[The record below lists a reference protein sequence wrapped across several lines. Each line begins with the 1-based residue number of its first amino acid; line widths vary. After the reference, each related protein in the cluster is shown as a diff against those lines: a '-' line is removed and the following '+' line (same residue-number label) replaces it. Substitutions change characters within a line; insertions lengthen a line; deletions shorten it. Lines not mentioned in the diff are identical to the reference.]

1 MSRENLGWFPY
12 RPSPGDPAGAS
23 IPPSTSRRH
32 HVEWSPGQ
40 NSNGFAIEE
49 SRIPPV
55 RGQASA
61 HTGSYAGAVES
72 GGTHFVQMLI
82 RNTTSL
88 ALAIVVIIISGT
100 GLSQEKASFQVE
112 GIVRDE
118 SGAPVPGAE
127 VTLSKGRFRASQPT
141 DREGRFHFP
150 DTPIAAGTL
159 TVRSG
164 VFTPVQQSWDAST
177 QGSRPIEIT
186 LAPKALTERVTVTA
200 TRTEQRVSDSASSVT
215 VLSQEDLATS
225 GGITLD
231 DALGE
236 IPGFMLYRR
245 NGSLTAN
252 PTSLGVSLR
261 GVGTSGASRALV
273 ISDGIPLTDPFGG
286 WVFWDRVP
294 STSVGAV
301 EVVEG
306 GVSDLYGGDALGGV
320 INVIPRRLND
330 SSLTLETFYGNEQ
343 TADASVTA
351 SLRRGPWLAIVS
363 SEGFHTNG
371 YVSVL
376 PPLQGTVDSPVASEH
391 IVGQFTLE
399 RRFSDQG
406 RVFGRGS
413 IFEDSRKNGTPLQN
427 NDTRLRQIAV
437 GSDWQSPAAG
447 ALTFRAY
454 GGPEDY
460 DQTFSSIAA
469 NQDSETLTDSQRVP
483 SYQAGLSTQ
492 WTRTAGA
499 HQTLAAGFDGQEIR
513 GASNEQMYASGKVSS
528 AVGAGG
534 RERLWGLYGED
545 ILRIN
550 TRWLITGG
558 ARVDDWRNYDALSV
572 TRPIASP
579 GPPKVTDFNDRGEQ
593 AFSPRLSTLFRAKGN
608 LVFRASMYRA
618 FRPPTLNELYRNFRQ
633 GNTLTLANSSLTA
646 EQLTGAEAGSS
657 YSAWHERLSV
667 RGTLFWS
674 DISDPIANV
683 TLSTTSSLITAQ
695 RQNLGETRS
704 RGAEIEAE
712 ARLSSNVT
720 LSGGLQFVD
729 ATVRSFSANTQL
741 VGLLVPH
748 VPRHDINFQAK
759 YSRPHLVTAALQGS
773 FVGSAFDNDQN
784 TLLLNHYFLLDALVS
799 RPLGHGME
807 IFVAGENL
815 LDQRYNVARTPFLT
829 SGPPVLFRGGFRLTI
844 R

>member
-1 MSRENLGWFPY
+1 
-12 RPSPGDPAGAS
+12 
-23 IPPSTSRRH
+23 
-32 HVEWSPGQ
+32 
-40 NSNGFAIEE
+40 
-49 SRIPPV
+49 
-55 RGQASA
+55 
-61 HTGSYAGAVES
+61 
-72 GGTHFVQMLI
+72 MLI

-460 DQTFSSIAA
+460 DQSYSSVPA
-469 NQDSETLTDSQRVP
+469 NRNSETLTDIQRVP
-483 SYQAGLSTQ
+483 SRQEGLSSE
-492 WTRTAGA
+492 WTRMAGS
-499 HQTLAAGFDGQEIR
+499 HQTLAAGFDGQEVR
-513 GASNEQMYASGKVSS
+513 GASNELMYSSGKLST
-528 AVGAGG
+528 AVGTGG
-534 RERLWGLYGED
+534 RQRLWGLFGED
-545 ILRIN
+545 IISVN
-550 TRWLITGG
+550 SRWLITGG
-558 ARVDDWRNYDALSV
+558 ARVDDWNNYDALSV
-572 TRPIASP
+572 TRPLARP
-579 GPPKVTDFNDRGEQ
+579 GPLQVTNFNARAEQ
-593 AFSPRLSTLFRAKGN
+593 AFSPRLSTLIRAKDN
-608 LVFRASMYRA
+608 LLFRASIYRA
-618 FRPPTLNELYRNFRQ
+618 FRAPTLNELYRPFRQ
-633 GNTLTLANSSLTA
+633 GNTLTLANSNLTA
-646 EQLTGAEAGSS
+646 EQLTGAEAGAS
-657 YSAWHERLSV
+657 YNTLHNRVSV
-667 RGTLFWS
+667 RGTFFWS
-674 DISDPIANV
+674 DINDPIANV
-683 TLSTTSSLITAQ
+683 PLSTTPSLITQQ

-704 RGAEIEAE
+704 RGVEIEAE
-712 ARLSSNVT
+712 ARVNNTIT
-720 LSGGLQFVD
+720 LSGGTQYAD
-729 ATVRSFSANTQL
+729 ATVTSFPADAAL

-748 VPRHDINFQAK
+748 VPRHNVNFQAR
-759 YSRPHLVTAALQGS
+759 YSRPRVLTAALQGS

-784 TLLLNHYFLLDALVS
+784 TLLLNRYFMLDALAS
-799 RPLGHGME
+799 RPLGHGMD

-815 LDQRYNVARTPFLT
+815 TNQRYDVARTPVLT
-829 SGPPVLFRGGFRLTI
+829 SGPPILFRAGFRVTL